1 MPNPTNIEAELTAI
15 HDRNRKV
22 EADKAWETSW
32 TRRLVIAGMT
42 YVVALVW
49 LSVIDNPSPWR
60 SAFIPTVGYVLSTL
74 SLPAVKAWWV
84 RKR

>member
-1 MPNPTNIEAELTAI
+1 MSDPTNIEAELTAI

-49 LSVIDNPSPWR
+49 LSVIENSSPWLN
-60 SAFIPTVGYVLSTL
+60 AFIPTVGYVISTL